1 MNILA
6 RTIFHTHVDDQS
18 HAEVTQVVVIFFR
31 GCGANEQVIGDG
43 GEVHVGNGI
52 TGIKSQIRC
61 ESKKTLSF
69 LNLFVCYSLLSFR
82 HLTSH

>member
-43 GEVHVGNGI
+43 GEVQVEMVSQDRIMQNGCTI
-52 TGIKSQIRC
+52 TAK
-61 ESKKTLSF
+61 F
-69 LNLFVCYSLLSFR
+69 MLN
-82 HLTSH
+82 